1 MAESTQKGLKTLVC
15 RMKRIPLA
23 SMDCLAIILRK
34 QYFMRS
40 RKGLGRPALFGLL
53 G

>member
-34 QYFMRS
+34 QYFMS